1 VSEVNIL
8 DEIRKVLETEMKSIG
23 DLIKKLNNNYVL
35 AVELMFECK
44 GRVVVSGIGK
54 SGLIGRKIAS
64 TLASTGTPAFFLDP
78 AEGVHG
84 DLGMIMRGDIALL
97 ISNSG
102 ETEEILKISPNLKKI
117 GMKLILLTGK
127 PNSSLAKLSDIVLD
141 VGVEKEACPLNL
153 APTASTTT
161 TLATGDALAVALL
174 EKRGFKPED
183 FAFLHPGGTLGK
195 KLLLKVDDVM
205 HSGEENPI
213 IPEEKSMK
221 EAIVE
226 ITSKRLGATSIVNDK
241 GIIVGIITDGDLRR
255 AIEEYGNLL
264 EKNVKEIMTKN
275 PVVIETGK
283 LAAEAVHIME
293 DRPSQIM
300 VLPVVDTKRRPIGML
315 RIHDLVK
322 GRAA

>member
-1 VSEVNIL
+1 MNIL
-8 DEIRKVLETEMKSIG
+8 EEIRKVLETEMKSIG

-84 DLGMIMRGDIALL
+84 DLGMIMNGDIALL

-117 GMKLILLTGK
+117 GMKIILLTGK

-141 VGVEKEACPLNL
+141 VGVDKEACPLNL

-213 IPEEKSMK
+213 ISEEKSMK
-221 EAIVE
+221 EAILE
-226 ITSKRLGATSIVNDK
+226 ITSKRLGATNIVNDK

-255 AIEEYGNLL
+255 AIEKYGNLL
-264 EKNVKEIMTKN
+264 EKNVREIMTKN

>member
-1 VSEVNIL
+1 MNIL

>member
-1 VSEVNIL
+1 MNIL

-23 DLIKKLNNNYVL
+23 DLIKKLNNNYVM

-84 DLGMIMRGDIALL
+84 DLGMIMNGDIALL

-117 GMKLILLTGK
+117 GMKIILLTGK

-195 KLLLKVDDVM
+195 KLLLKVDDIM

-213 IPEEKSMK
+213 ISEEKSMK
-221 EAIVE
+221 EAILE

-241 GIIVGIITDGDLRR
+241 GILVGIITDGDLRR
-255 AIEEYGNLL
+255 AIEKYGNLL

-300 VLPVVDTKRRPIGML
+300 VLPVVDTKRRPIGLL

-322 GRAA
+322 GKAA

>member
-1 VSEVNIL
+1 MNIL
-8 DEIRKVLETEMKSIG
+8 DEIKKVLETEMKSIG
-23 DLIKKLNNNYVL
+23 DLIKKLNNNYVM

-84 DLGMIMRGDIALL
+84 DLGMIMNGDIALL

-117 GMKLILLTGK
+117 GMKIILLTGK

-213 IPEEKSMK
+213 ISEAKSMK
-221 EAIVE
+221 DAIIE
-226 ITSKRLGATSIVNDK
+226 ITSKRLGATNIVNDK

-255 AIEEYGNLL
+255 AIEKYGNLL

-300 VLPVVDTKRRPIGML
+300 VLPVIDTKRRPIGML